1 MYSAVQLQTP
11 EASSYLAGS
20 PLSESCLSQG
30 ATIIRLA
37 TDRSITARNC
47 MHKALAHPGRALAA
61 DTHAHKALAHPGRA
75 LAADTHAHKALAHP
89 GRALAAGMS
98 ITTRNK

>member
-1 MYSAVQLQTP
+1 MFQMYSAVQLQTP

-30 ATIIRLA
+30 ATLIRLA

-47 MHKALAHPGRALAA
+47 LHKALAHPGRALAA
-61 DTHAHKALAHPGRA
+61 DTHAYDATFRLLENTDAETLK
-75 LAADTHAHKALAHP
+75 
-89 GRALAAGMS
+89 
-98 ITTRNK
+98 